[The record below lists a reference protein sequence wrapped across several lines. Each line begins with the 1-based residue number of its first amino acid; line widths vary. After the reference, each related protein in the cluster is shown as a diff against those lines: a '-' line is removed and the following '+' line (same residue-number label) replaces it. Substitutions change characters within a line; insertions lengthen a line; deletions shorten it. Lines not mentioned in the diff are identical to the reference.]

1 MKVKSSLS
9 GPDGGQRN
17 GRDYEQHRG
26 QEAWGGEGRIVLC
39 NHVDPWRLSSIPLM
53 KSGGGSLCRGGS
65 LSVST
70 DNANATLQAVWMQTP
85 QIKKPPVP

>member
-26 QEAWGGEGRIVLC
+26 QEARGGEGRIVLC
-39 NHVDPWRLSSIPLM
+39 NSCGSMASLLSL
-53 KSGGGSLCRGGS
+53 
-65 LSVST
+65 
-70 DNANATLQAVWMQTP
+70 
-85 QIKKPPVP
+85 

>member
-26 QEAWGGEGRIVLC
+26 QEAWGGEGRIDLC
-39 NHVDPWRLSSIPLM
+39 NHVDPWRLFYPSNQVWGRI
-53 KSGGGSLCRGGS
+53 SL
-65 LSVST
+65 
-70 DNANATLQAVWMQTP
+70 
-85 QIKKPPVP
+85 